1 MKTIKLIK
9 ENIVILYKILNE
21 YVYLAENALTKMQ
34 RDKDYR
40 KHLLGLG
47 CSIRKSINEQKE
59 YIKLLQKIRNK
70 FRRKKCQ

>member
-34 RDKDYR
+34 
-40 KHLLGLG
+40 
-47 CSIRKSINEQKE
+47 
-59 YIKLLQKIRNK
+59 KLSTRE
-70 FRRKKCQ
+70 FHTV